1 MEILQLPRNSH
12 LAEGTASAN
21 MSGVITRAFKAD
33 TVRLEKTHVQWVI
46 TARQSAVGSQ
56 PSVELTCLLPLSL
69 RDNGKPHTYSF
80 DGTRKV
86 TTASAAIFTA
96 NTNFVAVSGEIT
108 VTLRKNRIVA
118 TFNFTAQPY
127 NQPEAQLMVSRGTCD
142 VHNGN
147 GKFEVELS
155 GGILPMPSFK
165 AENLAVNTFE
175 HLGVAPYYNILGWS
189 RVFPDTEYFFAV
201 QIDTKVREGTYK
213 VVLDDPRIGILTNLI
228 GFQHLYATSG
238 QLTIKKM
245 PHAGHAIAYF
255 KVEFNHP
262 HLPVYSAKGQLN
274 IQDYGQAP
282 G

>member
-12 LAEGTASAN
+12 LADGTASAHI
-21 MSGVITRAFKAD
+21 SGVFTRAFKAD
-33 TVRLEKTHVQWVI
+33 TVRLDKTDAQWVI
-46 TARQSAVGSQ
+46 TARQSAEGSQ
-56 PSVELTCLLPLSL
+56 PSFLLTCLLPLSL

-96 NTNFVAVSGEIT
+96 NTTFAAVSGEIT

-127 NQPEAQLMVSRGTCD
+127 NQPEAQLMVSRGSCD
-142 VHNGN
+142 VHNGT

-155 GGILPMPSFK
+155 GEMLPTRSFK
-165 AENLAVNTFE
+165 AENLAINTFE
-175 HLGVAPYYNILGWS
+175 HLGIDPYYNNQGWTH
-189 RVFPDTEYFFAV
+189 VFPYTEYFFAV

-213 VVLDDPRIGILTNLI
+213 IVLDDPRIGILTNLI
-228 GFQHLYATSG
+228 GLQHLYATSG

-245 PHAGHAIAYF
+245 PHAGHALADF

-262 HLPVYSAKGQLN
+262 PFPVCSAKGQLN